1 MSESSEKKLL
11 FITGYLSRQLITL
24 QKQMSRLGYNVFVAA
39 PKNKNLM
46 YLQAS
51 RYVRLRAIGGLVVG
65 ASRIRNFD
73 GKMIC
78 FDRQSERFA
87 KRAKIGA
94 ARFPDAI
101 GIDLSVWNPDAISGN
116 RQTMLL
122 SQYNIAPHQKLLLVM
137 DPNEKNMKQLIP
149 AVQALDR
156 DDFIIALYGD
166 LSKRAARRISRKISR
181 VPRIVYLGVEQ
192 DLPSLMRSSFA
203 VVSLSEKNSFY
214 KIAAIAM
221 GRATAWK
228 NCGIKPNIAI
238 RNSLASAL
246 EKILGMP
253 AKTRADFEKKNLAL
267 ARTFGLD
274 KNIAK
279 IKSMMK

>member
-1 MSESSEKKLL
+1 
-11 FITGYLSRQLITL
+11 
-24 QKQMSRLGYNVFVAA
+24 MSRLGYNVFIAA

-46 YLQAS
+46 YLS
-51 RYVRLRAIGGLVVG
+51 GNRYVRLRRIGNYIMG
-65 ASRIRNFD
+65 ARRVRNFD
-73 GKMIC
+73 GKTIC

-87 KRAKIGA
+87 RRAKIGA
-94 ARFPDAI
+94 MRFPDPI
-101 GIDLSVWNPDAISGN
+101 GIDLAVWNPGAISGN

-122 SQYNIAPHQKLLLVM
+122 SQYNIAPHQKLLLAT
-137 DPNEKNMKQLIP
+137 DPNEKNIRQLIL
-149 AVQALDR
+149 AIQGLER
-156 DDFIIALYGD
+156 DDFIIALYGK
-166 LSKRAARRISRKISR
+166 LSNRAARHISRKISR

-228 NCGIKPNIAI
+228 SCGVPPNILI
-238 RNSLASAL
+238 KTSLADAL
-246 EKILGMP
+246 EKILNMP
-253 AKTRADFEKKNLAL
+253 AKTRANFEKKNLAA
-267 ARTFGLD
+267 ARSFGLE

-279 IKSMMK
+279 IKSMIK